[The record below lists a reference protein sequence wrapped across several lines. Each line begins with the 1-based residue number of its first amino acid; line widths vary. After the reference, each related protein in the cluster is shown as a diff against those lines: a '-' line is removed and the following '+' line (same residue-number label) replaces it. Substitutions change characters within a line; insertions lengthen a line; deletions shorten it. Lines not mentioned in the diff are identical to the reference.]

1 MSDDDN
7 GLMDRRQPAV
17 WWCDEAVGTSPR
29 SRVADRAAG
38 NAKWADGERC
48 PK

>member
-7 GLMDRRQPAV
+7 GLMDRRQAVV

-29 SRVADRAAG
+29 SQVADRPVG
-38 NAKWADGERC
+38 RMGGR
-48 PK
+48 